1 MYTHKKHKQCF
12 STLVMHTEY
21 YQQGVT
27 VPMSFLQNLPSSR
40 AKNEFA
46 LYSSDTL
53 PGNCCFSAISSSFD
67 VFHHLV
73 FHFPL
78 LYFQSSSQLG

>member
-12 STLVMHTEY
+12 STLVMHTEN

-27 VPMSFLQNLPSSR
+27 VSMSFLQNPLVHVQRMSLHYILLIPCW
-40 AKNEFA
+40 E
-46 LYSSDTL
+46 TV
-53 PGNCCFSAISSSFD
+53 CFSAISSSFD
-67 VFHHLV
+67 VFHHLI